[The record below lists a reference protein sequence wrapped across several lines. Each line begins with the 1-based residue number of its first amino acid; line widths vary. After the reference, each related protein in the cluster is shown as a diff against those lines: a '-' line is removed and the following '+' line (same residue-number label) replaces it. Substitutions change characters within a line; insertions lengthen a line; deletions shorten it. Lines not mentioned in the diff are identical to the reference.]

1 MCQKKHRQQAFE
13 KISREALDEMAGL
26 AEICARWKGAYL
38 NNRGLAPSGRVA
50 LQYDWLREDR
60 SARSGGGLDKQK
72 SRRWTWTLELRQKVL
87 CKLKWSLGALRGK
100 MDNLRR
106 MRVGV
111 LGLGLREYL
120 QQVCVGIL
128 PEDRLLESR
137 PVGSTRSLV
146 EVLPM

>member
-1 MCQKKHRQQAFE
+1 MGQTDQSKYSSRRDGCVKKRKHRQQAFE

-26 AEICARWKGAYL
+26 AEICARWKGRILTTGA
-38 NNRGLAPSGRVA
+38 
-50 LQYDWLREDR
+50 WLRLVGSCFNMTGSEDR

-72 SRRWTWTLELRQKVL
+72 SRRWTKTLWLRQKVL
-87 CKLKWSLGALRGK
+87 YKLKWSLGALRGK

-120 QQVCVGIL
+120 Q
-128 PEDRLLESR
+128 
-137 PVGSTRSLV
+137 
-146 EVLPM
+146 